1 MVAFFGCSLND
12 KDLEFPYYPE
22 NDTVTHTYKLW
33 LLFLLTY
40 DFFPLC
46 TNAYFVI
53 FQSSSKTYFKPFCS
67 RLQSYY
73 LYYTDLQN
81 SFVFNNLNFLC
92 RSGKFSKLL
101 KTVKLPL
108 PPSCSIFSRRIAIY
122 LCSSV
127 EWLSSSRPSQN
138 IRFLEWKTSKQI

>member
-12 KDLEFPYYPE
+12 KDLSLLSRKWYGY
-22 NDTVTHTYKLW
+22 TYVQFW

-46 TNAYFVI
+46 ANAYFVI

-92 RSGKFSKLL
+92 RSGKFSNLL

-108 PPSCSIFSRRIAIY
+108 PPSSCSIFTRRIAIY
-122 LCSSV
+122 LSSSV

-138 IRFLEWKTSKQI
+138 IRSLEWKTSKQI

>member
-12 KDLEFPYYPE
+12 KDLSLLSRKWYGY
-22 NDTVTHTYKLW
+22 TYVQFW

-92 RSGKFSKLL
+92 RSGKFSNLL

-108 PPSCSIFSRRIAIY
+108 PPSSCSIFTRRIAIY
-122 LCSSV
+122 LSSSV

-138 IRFLEWKTSKQI
+138 IRSLEWKTSKQI